1 MIELVSPLHISHSA
15 ASRDGGI
22 AIAIAQL
29 LEEQQNIGLF
39 SRWLTADQYSSWSR
53 DHDIYQATSQ
63 IESDLLHC
71 HGLWRS
77 PTRMVAH
84 WHGERKPLII
94 SPHGMLDSWAMACAR

>member
-53 DHDIYQATSQ
+53 
-63 IESDLLHC
+63 
-71 HGLWRS
+71 
-77 PTRMVAH
+77 
-84 WHGERKPLII
+84 
-94 SPHGMLDSWAMACAR
+94 